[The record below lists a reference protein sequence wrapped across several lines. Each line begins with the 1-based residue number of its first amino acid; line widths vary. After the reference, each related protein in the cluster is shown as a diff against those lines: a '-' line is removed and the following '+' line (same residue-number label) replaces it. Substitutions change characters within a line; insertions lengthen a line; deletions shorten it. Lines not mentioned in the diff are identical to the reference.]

1 MDILKGTKPISPYQ
15 FAVFRVV
22 FGLYLTVHF
31 GQLFPYA
38 GELFSGEG
46 VIGDARLNPLYG
58 LFPNPLAIWD
68 DPIIARLFLA
78 TAVVLSF
85 AFTAGVFRRS
95 TAILLWFLWA
105 CLFHRNN
112 LISNPGI
119 PYVGLLLILCA
130 LLPPGDRLSIASIF
144 RRDANGHGDSWQ
156 FPALVYWTAW
166 ILLAAGYTFSGLVKL
181 GSPSWV
187 NGEAMTM
194 LLENPLARNGIFRQM
209 ALELPSFVLKLLT
222 WSALGLELIFLFA
235 SFSRL
240 ARMWTWTL
248 MIGMHLGIVL
258 VVDFADLTLGM
269 LMIHLFVLDPD
280 WFPEPARLVGK
291 RNVVFF
297 DGVCLMC
304 NATVKFLAG
313 EDHKRTLYFAPLQG
327 IPIRT
332 LPQQATY
339 NGQVKSGASYL
350 WNPSAPRRS
359 RLTLIPPRRC
369 VFCVPW
375 VDSGGRLGLPLRSFP
390 VQYAISSTE

>member
-1 MDILKGTKPISPYQ
+1 MP
-15 FAVFRVV
+15 R
-22 FGLYLTVHF
+22 GLPR
-31 GQLFPYA
+31 G
-38 GELFSGEG
+38 S
-46 VIGDARLNPLYG
+46 
-58 LFPNPLAIWD
+58 
-68 DPIIARLFLA
+68 
-78 TAVVLSF
+78 
-85 AFTAGVFRRS
+85 
-95 TAILLWFLWA
+95 
-105 CLFHRNN
+105 
-112 LISNPGI
+112 
-119 PYVGLLLILCA
+119 LLLRA